1 MPTRS
6 LDQEFAAGK
15 IKVLTREVWDQI
27 LRTIE
32 LRIKRHDNREQ
43 IVDNAIADLLDVG
56 LSRIDEVLSPAIEK
70 IGKVAELGFL
80 VARSATPHVLPAA
93 PGDTMLW
100 TITAG
105 DQRDLFQPAPFC
117 VVQSN
122 EDPDTWALIKSA
134 NFIRE
139 NGALYGEVW
148 FVGPDADTETTFDD
162 WSIGALAGS
171 TTAQMALLTLGQAAA
186 SSAAADRLT
195 VASDKGIVSGYKQAV
210 ADDKQAVAF
219 DKENVSENKALAQG
233 YKDTA
238 QEAAQTAVNAAN
250 SIAGGPVANVAG
262 LTGIVTKDALNA
274 ALGTEA
280 AMAAATRRARGF
292 TIAMAMYF

>member
-43 IVDNAIADLLDVG
+43 IVDNAISDLLGVG
-56 LSRIDEVLSPAIEK
+56 LSRIDEVLTPAIEK

-80 VARSATPHVLPAA
+80 VAASVTPHVLPAA

-122 EDPDTWALIKSA
+122 DDPDTWALIKNA
-134 NFIRE
+134 GFIRA

-148 FVGPDADTETTFDD
+148 FVGPDADTGTTFDD

-171 TTAQMALLTLGQAAA
+171 TMAQMSLLLLGQAAA
-186 SSAAADRLT
+186 VQVAADKGT
-195 VASDKGIVSGYKQAV
+195 VAADKAIVAGHKATVAEDKGIVAADKLNV
-210 ADDKQAVAF
+210 AD
-219 DKENVSENKALAQG
+219 NKALAQG
-233 YKDTA
+233 YKTA
-238 QEAAQTAVNAAN
+238 AEDAAAAAIAAAA
-250 SIAGGPVANVAG
+250 SIAGGPVASVAG
-262 LTGIVTKDALNA
+262 LSGIVTKDALNT

-292 TIAMAMYF
+292 SIAMAMYY